1 MLNYKLKAFTFH
13 FFASLALILSGA
25 VIVFCI
31 WYPAPLYKA
40 TGVNQIFLI
49 LIGVSLLVWPLLTFV
64 VSKPDKPSLKFDVL
78 VIVILQLS
86 VFMFGLYHIYDGR
99 PVWIVYNVDRFDL
112 VRNNEIDTRNITE
125 AQSEYKVTSNIG
137 VKYVAAVIPKDNVEL
152 SNQILFDEVGSGI
165 APSQRPELYVPVEQI
180 EKSMSNRTQ
189 DLSELYK
196 YNDESKVRDILSAY
210 PNADG
215 FLPLKSNVI
224 SMTVLINTTKQPKI
238 MKIVDL
244 RPWK

>member
-1 MLNYKLKAFTFH
+1 MFNYKLKAFICH
-13 FFASLALILSGA
+13 FLASLVLVITSA

-137 VKYVAAVIPKDNVEL
+137 VKYVAAVIPKDNLEI

-165 APSQRPELYVPVEQI
+165 APSQRPELYQPLRDVNDIIVTRSKPI
-180 EKSMSNRTQ
+180 
-189 DLSELYK
+189 DELYD
-196 YNDESKVRDILSAY
+196 YNTKAQVDEVLSQY
-210 PNADG
+210 PIADG
-215 FLPLKSNVI
+215 YLPLKGNTVH
-224 SMTVLINTTKQPKI
+224 MVVLIDKKKNEKVVD
-238 MKIVDL
+238 IVDL
-244 RPWK
+244 RPW

>member
-1 MLNYKLKAFTFH
+1 MLNYKLKAFIFH
-13 FFASLALILSGA
+13 FLASLVLVITSA

-152 SNQILFDEVGSGI
+152 NNQILFDEVGSGI